1 MVSLDLQYCFLPTV
15 FGRFEENKIVYI
27 LSPEE
32 AQLLEQ
38 ENDQLIEQLN
48 QLHNQVDQVS
58 YYFI

>member
-1 MVSLDLQYCFLPTV
+1 MHHGKLY
-15 FGRFEENKIVYI
+15 KIELKCMMYI
-27 LSPEE
+27 SMFSPEE

-58 YYFI
+58 HYLQ